1 MRNDTIIQAAGLT
14 ICLTGETRT
23 FAIVTIG
30 GVEYRGEVGNPAGKD
45 SPDAWMDYSIMR
57 GLYTLPEHDFVAV
70 CGAIAAEMT

>member
-1 MRNDTIIQAAGLT
+1 MRHDTIIQAAGLT